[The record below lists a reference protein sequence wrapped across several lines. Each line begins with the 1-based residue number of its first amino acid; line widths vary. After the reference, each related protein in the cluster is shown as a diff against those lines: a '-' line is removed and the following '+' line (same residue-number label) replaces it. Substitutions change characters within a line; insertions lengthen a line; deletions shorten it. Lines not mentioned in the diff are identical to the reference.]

1 MKAIHNRKWCLYMN
15 YLVVINHKTTKF
27 ESNSQHCLAVLSN
40 IGGCHQSQNY
50 KIWKQFTTNHTIVFG
65 MNALLSITKL
75 QNLKAIHNN
84 LAAWRAR
91 NVVVINHKTTKFESN
106 SQQSST
112 ETACISSCYQSQNY
126 KIWKQFT
133 TIFDRNGLYF
143 QLLSITKLQNLKAI
157 HNERNDTKVPI
168 VVVINHKT
176 TKFESNSQLPFR
188 TNCLSS
194 SCYQSQNYKIWKQFT
209 TSCSLRSRPRQ
220 LLSITKLQNLKAI
233 HNIFSWH
240 FYHSTV
246 VINHKTTKFESN
258 SQRACVWV
266 IIPPCYYQSQNYKI
280 WKQFTTE
287 NARKRGA
294 RRLLSITKLQNLKA
308 IHNFIHYFTKGTGVV
323 INHKTIKFE
332 SNSQHGLKESM
343 RRHSCYTKFE
353 SNSQLKM

>member
-1 MKAIHNRKWCLYMN
+1 MN

-133 TIFDRNGLYF
+133 TNAMTLKYPSL
-143 QLLSITKLQNLKAI
+143 LLSITKLQNLKAI
-157 HNERNDTKVPI
+157 HNYL
-168 VVVINHKT
+168 
-176 TKFESNSQLPFR
+176 SGR
-188 TNCLSS
+188 TV
-194 SCYQSQNYKIWKQFT
+194 
-209 TSCSLRSRPRQ
+209 
-220 LLSITKLQNLKAI
+220 
-233 HNIFSWH
+233 
-240 FYHSTV
+240 YH
-246 VINHKTTKFESN
+246 
-258 SQRACVWV
+258 R
-266 IIPPCYYQSQNYKI
+266 
-280 WKQFTTE
+280 
-287 NARKRGA
+287 
-294 RRLLSITKLQNLKA
+294 
-308 IHNFIHYFTKGTGVV
+308 VV